1 MNRANASP
9 GHGVVAAARESRP
22 IRALPTAIVNPVTLS
37 RARPSRRTLGART
50 TDKETA
56 RVWTTNGGDSSSRG
70 PSVNLHHGS
79 FAVQASWTTN
89 VRHSPTFQ
97 SDAQPALNK
106 APSAVLDR
114 SARAFAY
121 SGRESSR
128 AKPLHPGV
136 DQTSGR
142 NPAAHRIGQVAQAR
156 HEKGRTTTGVD
167 KVLAEHG
174 RWETCD
180 YPGARRADAI
190 RQGIRSRQRDRLM
203 EQTTGDTLTG
213 NHEQALPQRDRFGVS
228 SLVT

>member
-1 MNRANASP
+1 M
-9 GHGVVAAARESRP
+9 
-22 IRALPTAIVNPVTLS
+22 
-37 RARPSRRTLGART
+37 
-50 TDKETA
+50 
-56 RVWTTNGGDSSSRG
+56 
-70 PSVNLHHGS
+70 NLHHGS

-121 SGRESSR
+121 SGRVSSR

-213 NHEQALPQRDRFGVS
+213 NHSGQPQPGSGRGGNRVPERWEHLHRPQHVHRRNGHGRSGFSRARRTCSDRMDASHIKFWPALVGTGLQHAHRC
-228 SLVT
+228 